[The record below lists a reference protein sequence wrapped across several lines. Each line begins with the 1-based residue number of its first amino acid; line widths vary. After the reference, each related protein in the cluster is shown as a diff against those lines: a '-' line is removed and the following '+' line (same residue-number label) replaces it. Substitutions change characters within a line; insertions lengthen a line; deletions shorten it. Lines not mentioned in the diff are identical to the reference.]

1 VWAIDNKAEV
11 NANEERNT
19 ALGRLC
25 VHRSGAR
32 VSRFGWCDFSG
43 IECDWRMRHG
53 SIEADAV
60 WVFYR
65 EAYAARAAV
74 ALLHAFANPRLQTLE
89 V

>member
-1 VWAIDNKAEV
+1 MWAIDNKAEG
-11 NANEERNT
+11 NANEDRDT

-32 VSRFGWCDFSG
+32 VSGLRRCDFSG

-53 SIEADAV
+53 NIEADAV
-60 WVFYR
+60 WMFYR
-65 EAYAARAAV
+65 EADAARAAV